1 MTTMLYITALIWG
14 TWIFYLAVMN
24 LLRHRGTLS
33 LPAKILG
40 WPVVIVGVVL
50 DVAINWCVASFVFV
64 SPPKEFLL
72 TARLKRHIKNGGWRG
87 RVAWWVCHN
96 FLNAFD
102 PGGSHC

>member
-1 MTTMLYITALIWG
+1 MMTVLYIAALIWG

-72 TARLKRHIKNGGWRG
+72 TARLKRHIREGGWRG
-87 RVAWWVCHN
+87 KVALWVCHN

>member
-1 MTTMLYITALIWG
+1 MIEVLYIAALIWG

-24 LLRHRGTLS
+24 LLRHRGALS
-33 LPAKILG
+33 LPAKIPG

-50 DVAINWCVASFVFV
+50 DVAINWCVAPFVFL

>member
-1 MTTMLYITALIWG
+1 MIEVLYIAALIWG
-14 TWIFYLAVMN
+14 TWIFYLAIMN

-50 DVAINWCVASFVFV
+50 DVAINWCVASFVFI
-64 SPPKEFLL
+64 SPPREFLL
-72 TARLKRHIKNGGWRG
+72 TARLKRHIREGGWRG
-87 RVAWWVCHN
+87 KVALWVCHN

>member
-1 MTTMLYITALIWG
+1 MTELLYVAAFVWG
-14 TWIFYLAVMN
+14 TWIFYLAIMN

-87 RVAWWVCHN
+87 KVALWVCHN